1 MINTIEAENEQHITI
16 VDSIMGSGKTS
27 WAIQYMNSNPDKSFI
42 FVTPFLEQ
50 IERIKK
56 NSNRVFYDPKNWERT
71 KRDDFNVLIE
81 DGRDIAVTHCTFSHA
96 NEETIRLL
104 RESHY
109 TLIIDEAVDV
119 LVDFNIACGDS
130 INKDDI
136 KMLFNERFISA
147 GTNGKV
153 SWLKQLYPNI
163 KYWKYWKVEH
173 CARNGNLF
181 YLNEAF
187 LVWQFPPEIFSL
199 FDDIYIMTYLF
210 SGSMMAP
217 YFQIHGIGYQMATIE
232 KDANGNYRLA
242 EWKEDLAIREHY
254 KALISIYED
263 KPRKDDGL
271 KDPKAHSPIGQSMND
286 YRNFALSKTWY
297 DRNGGRAIDRLKKNM
312 DNYRRNVAKADAKRI
327 MWTCYETHY
336 KQLKGKGYTQT
347 RKLTSEESQYKGV
360 KRKQAGDRI
369 KCFVPCN
376 ARATNDFADRDVLM
390 YMINLCPNEYMMRY
404 FGGKRAP
411 DGTELRVDRDTYSL
425 ANCLQWIWRSAIRD
439 DKPIQ
444 IYIPS
449 TRMRELLKD
458 WLNGT
463 R

>member
-1 MINTIEAENEQHITI
+1 MVNEKAAQQITVI
-16 VDSIMGSGKTS
+16 DSIMGSGKTS

-56 NSNRVFYDPKNWERT
+56 NSNRHFYDPKNWERT

-119 LVDFNIACGDS
+119 LVDFNIACGDT

-136 KMLFNERFISA
+136 KMLFNEGFISA
-147 GTNGKV
+147 DANGKV
-153 SWLKQLYPNI
+153 SWLKQSYPNI
-163 KYWKYWKVEH
+163 KYWKVEH

-181 YLNEAF
+181 YLNESF
-187 LVWQFPPEIFSL
+187 LVWQFPPEIFCL
-199 FDDIYIMTYLF
+199 FDEIYIMTYLF
-210 SGSMMAP
+210 NGSMMAP
-217 YFQIHGIGYQMATIE
+217 YFQIHGIGYLMATIE
-232 KDANGNYRLA
+232 KDDNGNYRLT

-254 KALISIYED
+254 KDLISIYED
-263 KPRKDDGL
+263 KPKQDDGL
-271 KDPKAHSPIGQSMND
+271 KDLKAQSPTGQGMND
-286 YRNFALSKTWY
+286 YKNFALSKTWY
-297 DRNGGRAIDRLKKNM
+297 DRNGGGAIERLKKNM
-312 DNYRRNVAKADAKRI
+312 NNYRRNVAKADAKRI
-327 MWTCYETHY
+327 MWTCYETNY

-347 RKLTSEESQYKGV
+347 RRLTPEENQYKGAE
-360 KRKQAGDRI
+360 RKHAEDRI
-369 KCFVPCN
+369 RCFVPCN

-390 YMINLCPNEYMMRY
+390 YMINLCPNEFMMRY
-404 FGGKRAP
+404 FTGKQAP
-411 DGTELRVDRDTYSL
+411 DGTTVKVNRDTYSL
-425 ANCLQWIWRSAIRD
+425 ANFLQWIWRSAIRA
-439 DKPIQ
+439 DKPIKL
-444 IYIPS
+444 YVPS